1 MPLTN
6 VEHGLGS
13 GVGEVSEKS
22 LNKTMLMDLETGGN
36 GHTEKV
42 EVVDRHGDIIVV
54 GGIAEAKRVGVTRD
68 EVRK

>member
-1 MPLTN
+1 
-6 VEHGLGS
+6 
-13 GVGEVSEKS
+13 
-22 LNKTMLMDLETGGN
+22 MDLETGGN